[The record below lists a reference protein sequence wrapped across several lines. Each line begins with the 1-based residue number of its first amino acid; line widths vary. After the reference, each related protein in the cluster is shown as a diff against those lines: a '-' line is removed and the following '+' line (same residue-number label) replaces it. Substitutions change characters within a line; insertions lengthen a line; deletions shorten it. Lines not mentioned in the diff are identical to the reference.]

1 MDQEFYALLNE
12 YELKI
17 QKSTQINEDLLRLLN
32 SMKLILMADKENV
45 IKLESTMQNYSIIES
60 DIVDFNVGGKC
71 LVDR

>member
-17 QKSTQINEDLLRLLN
+17 QKSTEINEDLLRLLN
-32 SMKLILMADKENV
+32 SMKLILMVDKENV

-60 DIVDFNVGGKC
+60 DIVDFNVGGK
-71 LVDR
+71 